1 MKKPFGAFALILLLF
16 FTPMM
21 QAFAAQL
28 GPAASYDELLS
39 LAASA
44 SEGDTLLIRGE
55 LDAGSQPLSAD
66 VYVHLVGEE
75 GAAISGLALSNAS
88 LSISGL
94 TLTDGLNVRGQSHV
108 QLMRGVCIEDGLAFT
123 GSGALLLDPG
133 TSVTG
138 GEGAPGVT
146 ISHTGGDLYT
156 SLDGAIRG
164 GSGAT
169 GGPAVVVDPLGA
181 SGALMITGTL
191 TGGEGEAFGGN
202 ALNLHNLSGNA
213 YITVDGRLTGGAGE
227 VGGSGLQLITADGS
241 VTASLGGQITG
252 GRGNGYGGDAML
264 LMNVGGSASVAL
276 SGALTGGDSSGTGS
290 SPGQSLTLL
299 GQTTA
304 MRTSVGG
311 DCILQDGRQVL
322 YSLAVTPLP
331 AITSSVEE
339 AETIVPTPTP
349 PPAATIEPTP
359 TAESTPTAEPTPEP
373 TAEATAEPTEIPAA
387 TSGEAQ
393 QAA

>member
-1 MKKPFGAFALILLLF
+1 MKKRFGALALIMLLF
-16 FTPMM
+16 FTPAT

-28 GPAASYDELLS
+28 GPAASYEELLS

-44 SEGDTLLIRGE
+44 GEGDTLLIRGE
-55 LDAGSQPLSAD
+55 LDASGGQPLSAD

-88 LSISGL
+88 LSISGI

-108 QLMRGVCIEDGLAFT
+108 QLMRGVRVQDGLAFS
-123 GSGALLLDPG
+123 GSGTLLLDPG

-138 GEGAPGVT
+138 SGGAPGVS
-146 ISHTGGDLYT
+146 IRHTGGDLYA
-156 SLDGAIRG
+156 SLDGVIRG
-164 GSGAT
+164 GNGST
-169 GGPAVVVDPLGA
+169 GGPAAVVDPLGS

-213 YITVDGRLTGGAGE
+213 YITIEGRLTGGAGE
-227 VGGSGLQLITADGS
+227 VGGRGLQLITADGS
-241 VTASLGGQITG
+241 VTAGLGGQITG
-252 GRGNGYGGDAML
+252 GRGNGYGGDAMM

-276 SGALTGGDSSGTGS
+276 SGALTGGDSSGTDS

-304 MRTSVGG
+304 MRTSVGSN
-311 DCILQDGRQVL
+311 CILQDGRQVL

-339 AETIVPTPTP
+339 AETIDPTPTP
-349 PPAATIEPTP
+349 PPAATIEPM
-359 TAESTPTAEPTPEP
+359 PTAEPTIAPTAEP
-373 TAEATAEPTEIPAA
+373 TAEPTTDPTTYPTDIPIATF
-387 TSGEAQ
+387 GEA
-393 QAA
+393 